1 MHNTILNA
9 GYKPSDSWVVRSKM
23 KLNLPARQRTPSAN
37 SYLKLIL
44 DDAIIDALHD
54 AAIAMERKATDISQE
69 IALSM
74 PGGNEDGMEGK
85 RNSKPPIR
93 FKPMPRNYLHL
104 TVFFGG
110 EDLSALSSADLV
122 KWHEYVSAQT
132 RNIIT
137 TSSVYTELKD
147 EQGNLP
153 QAAGEDEA
161 QQVLLSL
168 REKKRRISLNL
179 DSFIAFPPRRL
190 NLLVATFSAP
200 SLLHQLHRNILTFSS
215 SEGSALKSV
224 ALRNAKGEWKP
235 HVSLGRLILDEKSVG
250 KKSKIWTEALDK
262 ILDSGREEFK
272 SKYSLSSAQDCMT
285 QAVAYGVTMGGIM
298 PTQVD
303 LDWNM
308 LF

>member
-1 MHNTILNA
+1 
-9 GYKPSDSWVVRSKM
+9 M
-23 KLNLPARQRTPSAN
+23 KLNHPARQRTPSAN

-54 AAIAMERKATDISQE
+54 AAIAMERTATDISQE
-69 IALSM
+69 IVLSM
-74 PGGNEDGMEGK
+74 PRGNEDGIEGK
-85 RNSKPPIR
+85 RNIKPPIR
-93 FKPMPRNYLHL
+93 FKPMPRSYLHL

-110 EDLSALSSADLV
+110 EDLSALSSADLI

-132 RNIIT
+132 RKIIA
-137 TSSVYTELKD
+137 SSSPYTELND
-147 EQGNLP
+147 ELGNLP
-153 QAAGEDEA
+153 QSVGENET

-168 REKKRRISLNL
+168 REQNRRVSLNL
-179 DSFIAFPPRRL
+179 DSFMAFPPRRL
-190 NLLVATFSAP
+190 NLLVAAFSAP

-224 ALRNAKGEWKP
+224 ALRNARGEWKP
-235 HVSLGRLILDEKSVG
+235 HVSLGRLIVDKKCVD
-250 KKSKIWTEALDK
+250 KKSKIWTETLEK

-285 QAVAYGVTMGGIM
+285 QAAAYGVAMGGII
-298 PTQVD
+298 PAQVD